1 MGNWEVLQIDL
12 VLKVSSRISGFGL
25 RVLGD
30 RSPGAEALK
39 GLAESRG
46 PQGSSSRSG
55 ITTKTCYTGPFRV
68 VSLFLNPIVP

>member
-1 MGNWEVLQIDL
+1 MVPGLGNWEALQIDL
-12 VLKVSSRISGFGL
+12 VLKVSSRISGFG
-25 RVLGD
+25 

-39 GLAESRG
+39 GLGESRG
-46 PQGSSSRSG
+46 PQGSPSRSG